1 MNLDEVWQRLENDT
15 RSPIGSG
22 RAQRRLNPSG
32 RRDFFLGLDMPSMNR
47 MLILKVAAT
56 SLHEQPET
64 EDTHGLVVRIA
75 LRESNTKEAEV
86 ALVLTDAEQGDI
98 FNLLIQDL
106 VGASEEPVDE
116 AEGAKRFLAR
126 LSDWQ
131 QLLRQLGR
139 QGLSREG
146 QQGLWGE
153 LWALRE
159 VFAPVTGFCEAIQ
172 VWRGPMGADQD
183 FQLPGLCAE
192 IKTSTGSTLDRV
204 SISSE
209 RQLEA
214 PADMI
219 LLLIALSL
227 DDRPSHGETLPE
239 IVRGLRSEASSLG
252 CVSALDARLELS
264 GYRTEHAASYEE
276 IGYAVRS
283 LAPFRVEEGFPRI
296 KSSDLRTGVS
306 EVRYSVSTAA
316 STPFLINEQRPD
328 ELIKDLV

>member
-1 MNLDEVWQRLENDT
+1 MSLEEVWRHLEGDI
-15 RSPIGSG
+15 RVPGESG
-22 RAQRRLNPSG
+22 RAQRRIRPTD
-32 RRDFFLGLDMPSMNR
+32 RRNFFLGLDMPSMNR

-56 SLHEQPET
+56 SLDEQPEA
-64 EDTHGLVVRIA
+64 ENTHGLVVRIA
-75 LRESNTKEAEV
+75 LRESNTSEAEV
-86 ALVLTDAEQGDI
+86 SLVLTDAEQGDI

-116 AEGAKRFLAR
+116 AEGVRRFLAR
-126 LSDWQ
+126 LSAWQ

-139 QGLSREG
+139 EGLSRER

-159 VFAPVTGFCEAIQ
+159 VFAPVTGLSEAIQ
-172 VWRGPMGADQD
+172 VWRGPVGADQD

-192 IKTSTGSTLDRV
+192 IKTSKASTLDHV

-214 PADMI
+214 PTDMI

-239 IVRGLRSEASSLG
+239 IVRGLRSEASTLG
-252 CVSALDARLELS
+252 CIGALDARLALS
-264 GYRTEHAASYEE
+264 GYRAEHAESYEE

-283 LAPFRVEEGFPRI
+283 FTPFQVEEGFPRI

-306 EVRYSVSTAA
+306 DVRYSLSTAA
-316 STPFLINEQRPD
+316 AAPFVINQQRPD
-328 ELIKDLV
+328 ELLKDLV

>member
-1 MNLDEVWQRLENDT
+1 
-15 RSPIGSG
+15 
-22 RAQRRLNPSG
+22 
-32 RRDFFLGLDMPSMNR
+32 
-47 MLILKVAAT
+47 MLILKVAAA
-56 SLHEQPET
+56 SLDEQPET
-64 EDTHGLVVRIA
+64 EDSHGLVVRIA
-75 LRESNTKEAEV
+75 LGEPNVGEAEV
-86 ALVLTDAEQGDI
+86 ALVLTDVERGDI
-98 FNLLIQDL
+98 FNLLIEDL
-106 VGASEEPVDE
+106 VGATEEPTDE
-116 AEGAKRFLAR
+116 AEAVKRFLAR

-139 QGLSREG
+139 QGLSREA

-159 VFAPVTGFCEAIQ
+159 VFAPVTGLCKAVQ

-192 IKTSTGSTLDRV
+192 IKTSTASTLDRL

-209 RQLEA
+209 RQLDA
-214 PADMI
+214 PTDVV

-252 CVSALDARLELS
+252 CMGALDARLELS
-264 GYRTEHAASYEE
+264 GYRAEHATSFEE

-306 EVRYSVSTAA
+306 DVRYAVSAAA
-316 STPFLINEQRPD
+316 SAPFVIDEQRPD
-328 ELIKDLV
+328 ELLKDLV